1 MGDTAMGTVYYNH
14 GTCKMKQ
21 TGYSKCTKSVD
32 VTPPAT
38 KLSCT
43 DAAYGWA
50 GMKVPSNSHTH
61 VTCFAMMVK
70 RGTNRRWDDGE
81 LESTQAISMSQPL
94 EV

>member
-1 MGDTAMGTVYYNH
+1 MGDTSMGTVYYNH

-21 TGYSKCTKSVD
+21 TGSSKCTKSVD

-50 GMKVPSNSHTH
+50 GMKVPHRLTY
-61 VTCFAMMVK
+61 
-70 RGTNRRWDDGE
+70 
-81 LESTQAISMSQPL
+81 PL
-94 EV
+94 VLITWVRAKVRVGLTLP